1 MACSQR
7 NKLLRWILRK
17 LVLTSLR
24 IGTYQIKI
32 GTYQF
37 VNRYL
42 PIDESAAANYEIGRH
57 QLWSWPPPI
66 VKLAATNCEV
76 GRHQLW
82 SWPPPIMKLVLTNYK
97 VGDHQIKIGDHQFMC
112 WWSPMKGS
120 TVMERCVLPR
130 TITLVSLHNRKKRR
144 NYLRIYNKKLSLF
157 ILNSIPVKKK
167 K

>member
-1 MACSQR
+1 MKSLSSGLRFFMACSQR
-7 NKLLRWILRK
+7 NKFFWWIFRK

-42 PIDESAAANYEIGRH
+42 PIDESAA
-57 QLWSWPPPI
+57 
-66 VKLAATNCEV
+66 TNCEV

-82 SWPPPIMKLVLTNYK
+82 SWCSPIMKLVLTNYK
-97 VGDHQIKIGDHQFMC
+97 VGAHQIKIGDHRFMC
-112 WWSPMKGS
+112 WWSPMKRS
-120 TVMERCVLPR
+120 TVIEKRVLLQP
-130 TITLVSLHNRKKRR
+130 IVLVSPHNRKKRR